1 MKSNVDP
8 FFPGEVPPIILDTK
22 PPWRNLHVW
31 KAKENF
37 VNIFK

>member
-8 FFPGEVPPIILDTK
+8 FFPGEVPPTILDIK

-37 VNIFK
+37 VNMFK